1 MDEPRGWRGHYAP
14 ATMSDWLS
22 PEQAATVVGISAHA
36 VRERLRRNAE
46 DLISS
51 GLASRA
57 DAGYDGGRPRWQIS
71 LRLVQQWVAAP
82 AEGDAELREQLELA
96 QREVKVFEME
106 VEKGRA
112 ERTIESLRSQL
123 EARDTEI
130 AELRR
135 RVEVLAG
142 AVSALA
148 EPSPAARAPTS
159 AE

>member
-1 MDEPRGWRGHYAP
+1 
-14 ATMSDWLS
+14 MSDWLS
-22 PEQAATVVGISAHA
+22 PEETATLVGISAHA
-36 VRERLRRNAE
+36 VRERLRRNAD

-51 GLASRA
+51 GLARRV
-57 DAGYDGGRPRWQIS
+57 DAGDDGGRPRWQIS
-71 LRLVQQWVAAP
+71 RRLAQQWVAAP
-82 AEGDAELREQLELA
+82 VGADAGLREQLEFA
-96 QREVKVFEME
+96 QREAKVFEME

-135 RVEVLAG
+135 RVAVLAG

-148 EPSPAARAPTS
+148 EPAPAARVPAS